1 MRFDQRRFLQGQ
13 PVLDFAWQLLCSAH
27 RQFFTD
33 ELRVNPDQCA
43 ELFDERLAIFDVFE
57 GDIQA
62 EARHVIGQQDAVAVE
77 DEAARRLQDHRAS
90 AVVFGKVAIVR
101 PLADL
106 QVPQPQGQQRHDE
119 QQSDPQHHQSALQFG
134 KFRIL

>member
-1 MRFDQRRFLQGQ
+1 MILRG
-13 PVLDFAWQLLCSAH
+13 

-43 ELFDERLAIFDVFE
+43 ELFDERLAVFDVFE

-77 DEAARRLQDHRAS
+77 DEAARRLQDH
-90 AVVFGKVAIVR
+90 
-101 PLADL
+101 
-106 QVPQPQGQQRHDE
+106 
-119 QQSDPQHHQSALQFG
+119 
-134 KFRIL
+134 